1 MDKFD
6 ILANEKRIVVP
17 DGAVDNKYKGAK
29 GEEEE
34 ALLNNGS

>member
-17 DGAVDNKYKGAK
+17 DGALNKGNNGKGDD
-29 GEEEE
+29 EE
-34 ALLNNGS
+34 ALLSGS